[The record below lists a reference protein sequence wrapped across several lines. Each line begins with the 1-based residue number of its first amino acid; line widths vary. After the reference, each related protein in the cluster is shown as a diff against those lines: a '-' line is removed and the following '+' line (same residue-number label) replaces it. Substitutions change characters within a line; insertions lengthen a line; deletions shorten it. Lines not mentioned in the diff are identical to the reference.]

1 MKFNLRNW
9 AIKVLAGDRLVL
21 LNATVIYRYYPVFAD
36 VDLKPLIDKCNFNN
50 HDKVTPFAVYA
61 SHMFDVVND
70 SIELKSKYKETYEQV
85 INEIVSKDDSLDT
98 KSDIPEVPEEE
109 EGTPT

>member
-61 SHMFDVVND
+61 SHMFDVVDD
-70 SIELKSKYKETYEQV
+70 SIELKSKYKETYEQI
-85 INEIVSKDDSLDT
+85 INEITSREDKV
-98 KSDIPEVPEEE
+98 EVPEEE